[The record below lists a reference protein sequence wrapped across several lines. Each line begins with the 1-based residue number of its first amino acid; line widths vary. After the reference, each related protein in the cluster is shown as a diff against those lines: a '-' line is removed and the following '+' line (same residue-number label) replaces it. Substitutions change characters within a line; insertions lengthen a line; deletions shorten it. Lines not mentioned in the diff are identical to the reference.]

1 MMAKVKM
8 PTGEEIDELRGS
20 FLEAAKAV
28 VEKEKR
34 GKGSPKRDFLSSL
47 SSEIKVLLDE
57 GMSYTGLKG
66 VIKSTYGIDVSTQI
80 ISNFARREL
89 GVSRRKKFSG
99 EVVDLEGDKSVSE
112 NQGVPVKKLEGSD
125 GIKHIKE
132 GF

>member
-1 MMAKVKM
+1 MAKVKM
-8 PTGEEIDELRGS
+8 PTGEEIEKLRSS

-28 VEKEKR
+28 VEKEKQ
-34 GKGSPKRDFLSSL
+34 GKGSPKHDFLSSL

-66 VIKSTYGIDVSTQI
+66 VIKSTYGVDVSTQI

-89 GVSRRKKFSG
+89 GVSRRKKFTIGS
-99 EVVDLEGDKSVSE
+99 VDLSGDKSVSS
-112 NQGVPVKKLEGSD
+112 NQGVPVKKLEDSD
-125 GIKHIKE
+125 GIKHPKE